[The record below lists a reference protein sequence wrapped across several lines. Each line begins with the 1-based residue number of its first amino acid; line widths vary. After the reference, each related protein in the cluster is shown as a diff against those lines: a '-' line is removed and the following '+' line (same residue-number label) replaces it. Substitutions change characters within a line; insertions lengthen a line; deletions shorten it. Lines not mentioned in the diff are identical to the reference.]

1 MKNTMEKIIR
11 NTILSL
17 ALSLA
22 VFIGFGIGAHAFTT
36 TTGTV
41 TSDNVKVRK
50 SASISSDQVSSVKK
64 GATVD
69 IIDEEK
75 DESGT
80 IWYKIKVK
88 GDEYGYIRND
98 LVSKSGGSSGDSTGG
113 SGTTAVEQKSVEVL
127 AENGTV
133 RQAAGTD
140 KDAVGKLKK
149 GDIVTITGETKGSDG
164 KKWYEITFG
173 ENGSKGFVRSDLV
186 SETPVVASKSVKSEQ
201 TDAPSDESASPDV
214 IAELGA
220 VDDVIGTEDAG
231 DETGEESAETDSQ
244 SSGEPLAP
252 EEIGDGRYSI
262 SYDDGT
268 WHLNDFTDSEKPQ
281 QMQIPQIVQLAKQA
295 KEFHDKLK
303 SLQKIIFAVG
313 ATAAVLLVIVIILAL
328 RLRDAAYYDEE
339 EDEEDEDEDEEEEYD
354 RYSAPSKKRS
364 RGAARESRRDD
375 DEEEEERPKGRR
387 RPRGEEEEP
396 RESRRAPSRR
406 AAVEEDDER
415 PSRRAAA
422 SDDER
427 PSRRP
432 AAPADDERTVRPSRG
447 ERPLRRRADDQ
458 VEERPSRSVEERTVR
473 PSRRDDDSAYADA
486 RYEERQPS
494 ERRMRSDDA
503 VQEEPSTRRAKNFLG
518 DDDDFEFEFLD
529 LDDDDR

>member
-50 SASISSDQVSSVKK
+50 SASTSSDQVSSVKK

-69 IIDEEK
+69 ILGEET

-88 GDEYGYIRND
+88 GDETGYIRND
-98 LVSKSGGSSGDSTGG
+98 LVSKSGGSESSGNSTGG
-113 SGTTAVEQKSVEVL
+113 SGTTAVDQKSVEVL

-133 RQAAGTD
+133 RQGAGTD
-140 KDAVGKLKK
+140 KDAVGKVKK
-149 GDIVTITGETKGSDG
+149 GDIVTITGETKGADG
-164 KKWYEITFG
+164 KKWYEISFG

-201 TDAPSDESASPDV
+201 TDAPSDDGSPDV
-214 IAELGA
+214 IADLAA
-220 VDDVIGTEDAG
+220 VDDVMGIEDAG
-231 DETGEESAETDSQ
+231 DETGDDSSEDSDMQ
-244 SSGEPLAP
+244 SGSEPTAP
-252 EEIGDGRYSI
+252 TEAGDGQYTI
-262 SYDDGT
+262 SYEDDT
-268 WHLNDFTDSEKPQ
+268 WYLTDFSDAEKPQ
-281 QMQIPQIVQLAKQA
+281 KMQIPQIVKLAKQA
-295 KEFHDKLK
+295 KEFHDKLAVFK
-303 SLQKIIFAVG
+303 KVIIAVG
-313 ATAAVLLVIVIILAL
+313 SLAVVLLVLAIILGI

-339 EDEEDEDEDEEEEYD
+339 EDEEDEDEDEEEDEYD

-364 RGAARESRRDD
+364 RGAAREKMRDD
-375 DEEEEERPKGRR
+375 SEEDARPKRR
-387 RPRGEEEEP
+387 RSREEDEDEP
-396 RESRRAPSRR
+396 RESRRVSPRR
-406 AAVEEDDER
+406 AAAEEAPER
-415 PSRRAAA
+415 PSRRTVTPDHD
-422 SDDER
+422 DDER
-427 PSRRP
+427 V
-432 AAPADDERTVRPSRG
+432 ARPSRG
-447 ERPLRRRADDQ
+447 ERPMRRRADDQ

-473 PSRRDDDSAYADA
+473 PSRRDDDSMYGDS

-494 ERRMRSDDA
+494 ERRMRSEE
-503 VQEEPSTRRAKNFLG
+503 VEKEEPSSRRAKNFLG